1 MNSSPGKKKWFFGV
15 GKCWS
20 MEFYKKDY
28 TDTLKSNENNKKLK
42 LKEFIV
48 DFHKEYKIK
57 YSKKIEQLI
66 NKIENK

>member
-1 MNSSPGKKKWFFGV
+1 
-15 GKCWS
+15 